1 MKKISALRDPRLHT
15 VVFLSLLCLAFCYLY
30 FFVVYN
36 RATVELN
43 LDLHD
48 VPKGSRVH
56 VFFASGG
63 QGWSALR
70 SVTLLARPGRVVYS
84 FPLARIRQLTRLRIE
99 RLRIDTHDYPG
110 HAELFSFRMIQPG
123 YAPLELNAAELL
135 TRLHPLAGTQIE
147 RQGNAVLVRSS
158 GSDPQLEI
166 SPQQIFVAHDWGV
179 LLPRF
184 MVICCGV
191 LLIWF
196 GGRRLVPGVAFV
208 PMLIFGV
215 WCLVLLM
222 ALQSQNNA
230 HPDEY
235 VHLAAQK
242 YYENHWLPPAVDNP
256 EIANTFSVYGNSR
269 LSSKEIYYLFAGKFT
284 QATSFLQLPHP
295 LDRRAFQLFL
305 LSLLLLGTMRSTVA
319 RLTALPLLLTSQ
331 SWYLFSYCNSDAF
344 SLFMAWLVGWQ
355 VVEKESVLQRILYD
369 DRWRILG
376 VVLAGIGAGMLF
388 MIKENYLPFTVL
400 ACLLLLLQLYLGQR
414 AKEFKWRALRRLVA
428 IGLIGAAFFGLRIG
442 LDNYINDGQLAEK
455 QLAMQRKYAQPAW
468 HPDTPPEERVGSL
481 GLRARGVSWKQAL
494 CDKFWLE
501 KSFRSG
507 FGEFGYSNISGPVA
521 WYNLVRLCAG
531 SFFFFFFL
539 YYFYHANLAE
549 KITALGVVVFST
561 ALVVVS
567 FIHSWTMDFQPQGR
581 YLFPLLSM
589 FALLCGLQG
598 RVLTRRLVLVPMAAL
613 FVLGVWFFVFVGLSG
628 IAKA

>member
-1 MKKISALRDPRLHT
+1 MKKIRAMRDPRLHT
-15 VVFLSLLCLAFCYLY
+15 VVFLSLLCLVFCCLY

-43 LDLHD
+43 LEIHD
-48 VPKGSRVH
+48 APKGSRVRI
-56 VFFASGG
+56 FFASGE
-63 QGWSALR
+63 QSWSELR
-70 SVTLLARPGRVVYS
+70 SVAVHIRPGLVVYS
-84 FPLARIRQLTRLRIE
+84 FPLPSLRKVE
-99 RLRIDTHDYPG
+99 RLRIDTHNYAG
-110 HAELFSFRMIQPG
+110 EAKLSSFRMIQPG
-123 YAPLELNAAELL
+123 HTPIELNAAELS
-135 TRLHPLAGTQIE
+135 TRLHPLVAGTQIE
-147 RQGNAVLVRSS
+147 LQGKTVLVRSS
-158 GSDPQLEI
+158 DNDPQLEI
-166 SPQQIFVAHDWGV
+166 FPQQGFVGQDWGI

-184 MVICCGV
+184 LVICCGV

-208 PMLIFGV
+208 PMLLFGV
-215 WCLVLLM
+215 WCLALVM
-222 ALQSQNNA
+222 ALQSRNNA

-242 YYENHWLPPAVDNP
+242 YYESHWLPPAVDNP
-256 EIANTFSVYGNSR
+256 EIACTFSVYGNSR
-269 LSSKEIYYLFAGKFT
+269 LSSKEIYYLFAGRFT
-284 QATSFLQLPHP
+284 RATAFLQLPSP

-305 LSLLLLGTMRSTVA
+305 LSLILLATMRSTCA

-355 VVEKESVLQRILYD
+355 VVDKESVLQRFLFYEG
-369 DRWRILG
+369 RWRILG
-376 VVLAGIGAGMLF
+376 VVLAGIGAGVVF
-388 MIKENYLPFTVL
+388 MIKQNYLPFTVL
-400 ACLLLLLQLYLGQR
+400 VCLLLLLQLYREQR
-414 AKEFKWRALRRLVA
+414 SKESTWMALRRLVA

-468 HPDTPPEERVGSL
+468 HPDTPPEERIGSL
-481 GLRARGVSWKQAL
+481 GLRAKGVSWKQAL
-494 CDKFWLE
+494 RDKFWFE

-507 FGEFGYSNISGPVA
+507 FGEFGYSCISGPVR
-521 WYNLVRLCAG
+521 WYNLVRWCAG
-531 SFFFFFFL
+531 AFFFFFFL
-539 YYFYHANLAE
+539 YYFYRGNFAE
-549 KITALGVVVFST
+549 NITALGVLAFSA
-561 ALVVVS
+561 ALIVVS

-581 YLFPLLSM
+581 YLFPILSM

-598 RVLTRRLVLVPMAAL
+598 KVLERRLVLVPLTVL
-613 FVLGVWFFVFVGLSG
+613 FVLGVWFFVFIGLSG